1 MFIGFPVVGGC
12 CVFVLCVLA
21 DCFDFG
27 AFLVGLNGLV
37 VFGLNVRQT
46 QKHFVTTFN
55 FNYL

>member
-1 MFIGFPVVGGC
+1 MSPQEFRGRLGSLG
-12 CVFVLCVLA
+12 VLD